1 MADSNEEK
9 ELRILML
16 EDAPSDAELEQRAL
30 MEAGLVFAALRVDT
44 REAFER
50 ALDEFRPHIVL
61 ADFHLPAYDGR
72 EALEYARRTH
82 PQIPVI
88 MTTGTLGDEAA
99 VELLKLGAKD
109 YVLKDRLARL
119 TPAVRRALSEERGI
133 RNRKLAE
140 GKYKAVF
147 NEAMDGIVLIDAET
161 SQAVECNT
169 EFEQQTGRTLAQLKE
184 IKIWEILPTEQRE
197 PARQALLEIQ
207 KTGAGRGSDF
217 KMQRP
222 NGEIIPIEFSARFLD
237 IQQQSFIQSIT
248 RDIGE
253 RLRAEEA
260 LRDSEARY
268 KRITEGLTDYQY
280 TVRIESGQAVETTQ
294 SQACVTVTG
303 YTAEEFAAN
312 PYLWIQMVVPEDRER
327 VLARVRKVLAGE
339 DVPPMEH
346 RIIRKD
352 GELRW
357 VYCTIILFRD
367 ASGKLLSYD
376 GVIKDITE
384 RKQAEQAIKDA
395 KAFADSLIQ
404 SLPDIFYL
412 IDQQGGLLQWNKKGP
427 ELLGIP
433 PEEMPGQNVLNFI
446 CEKDRPLIIR
456 KIQEALVTGSAETEA
471 RLNLSKGLRHYM
483 LTATRVETKHGLNVI
498 GIGVD
503 ITERKQAE
511 QALQRANHSL
521 KTLSAANL
529 ALVRAATEEELL
541 RSITNIVVEI
551 GGHLHAAVGYAEHD
565 PEQSITPI
573 AWTGMN
579 EGHFWVQHPVWS
591 DTERGQIPI
600 AMAIRSGTTQICHDI
615 ASAAVFKPWK
625 DAALARGYVSNI
637 VLPLS
642 DGKQTFGGLSIYS
655 SQADAFDEEET
666 RLLEELSSDLAYG
679 IMTLRT
685 RAEHEQH
692 ATILRRSLEQSI
704 QTIAATVEARDP
716 YTAGHQERVSEL
728 ATAIAREMGL
738 PENQVNGV
746 HLAAIIH
753 DLGKIHIPAEIL
765 SKPGRLNDIE
775 YMLIKTHPQSG
786 YDILKDVTF
795 PWPIADIILQHHER
809 LDGSGYPHGLTGEQ
823 ILFESK
829 ILAVAD
835 VVEAM
840 SSHRPYRPGLGIL
853 AALSE
858 IERGRGSMYDPTAVD
873 ACLKLVTE
881 KGFRFSSKSSIS

>member
-1 MADSNEEK
+1 MAGFNEEK

-16 EDAPSDAELEQRAL
+16 EDTPSDAELEQRTL
-30 MEAGLVFAALRVDT
+30 REAGLVFTALRVDT
-44 REAFER
+44 REAFEQ
-50 ALDEFRPHIVL
+50 ALDEFGPHIVL
-61 ADFHLPAYDGR
+61 ADFHLPDYDGR
-72 EALEYARRTH
+72 TALEYTRRTH

-119 TPAVRRALSEERGI
+119 APAVRRALSEEKGI

-147 NEAMDGIVLIDAET
+147 NEAMDGIVLIDCDT
-161 SQAVECNT
+161 WQVVECNP
-169 EFEQQTGRTLAQLKE
+169 EFEQQTGRPLAQLKE
-184 IKIWEILPTEQRE
+184 MKIWEILPPEQQE
-197 PARQALLEIQ
+197 LARQELLEIQ
-207 KTGAGRGSDF
+207 NTGAGRGSDF
-217 KMQRP
+217 KIQSP
-222 NGEIIPIEFSARFLD
+222 GGEITPIEFSARFLD
-237 IQQQSFIQSIT
+237 IQNQSFIQSIT
-248 RDIGE
+248 RDISA
-253 RLRAEEA
+253 RLRAEQA

-280 TVRIESGQAVETTQ
+280 TVRIENGHAVETTQ
-294 SQACVTVTG
+294 SPACVTVTG
-303 YTAEEFAAN
+303 YAAEEFAAN
-312 PYLWIQMVVPEDRER
+312 PDLWIQMVVPEDQER
-327 VLARVRKVLAGE
+327 VIARVRKVLAAE
-339 DVPPMEH
+339 DVLPMEH

-357 VYCTIILFRD
+357 VYCTIILFKD

-384 RKQAEQAIKDA
+384 RRQAEQAIKDA

-456 KIQEALVTGSAETEA
+456 KIQEALVNGSAETEA
-471 RLNLSKGLRHYM
+471 CLNLSKGLRYYM

-503 ITERKQAE
+503 ISERKQAE
-511 QALQRANHSL
+511 ESLRRANRSL

-529 ALVRAATEEELL
+529 ALVRAATENELL

-551 GGHLHAAVGYAEHD
+551 GGHLHAAVGYAEND
-565 PEQSITPI
+565 PEKSITPI

-579 EGHFWVQHPVWS
+579 ENHFWVQHPVWS

-600 AMAIRSGTTQICHDI
+600 AMAIRSGTTHICPDI
-615 ASAAVFKPWK
+615 ASAAVYKPWK

-692 ATILRRSLEQSI
+692 ATTLRRSLEQSI

-716 YTAGHQERVSEL
+716 YTAGHQERVGEL
-728 ATAIAREMGL
+728 ATAIAREMEL
-738 PENQVNGV
+738 PENQVNAV

-823 ILFESK
+823 ILLESK
-829 ILAVAD
+829 ILMVAD

-858 IERGRGSMYDPTAVD
+858 IERGRGSVYDPAVVD
-873 ACLKLVTE
+873 ACLRLVNE
-881 KGFRFSSKSSIS
+881 KSFRFSSKSGIS